1 MMIDDVETKEKKS
14 EKKRGENNIKMNGS
28 QNTLSGLTIR
38 RIILNDRAR
47 VDEITALFGRENLRE
62 YPD

>member
-1 MMIDDVETKEKKS
+1 MLKR
-14 EKKRGENNIKMNGS
+14 KKRNHLKRNEGKRKMNGS

-38 RIILNDRAR
+38 RKILNDRAR